1 MSKKQI
7 RNETASEPQIAPELT
22 AKFFRGLGDPTR
34 LKIIRLLMESGPLKV
49 SDLVKYLGQA
59 QGRVSSH
66 LACLRWC
73 GYASSRQ
80 EGKYVYYSVTDA
92 RVMQLVGLA
101 ESMLLDKA
109 REVECCPKIDGDN
122 VLSDNVE

>member
-1 MSKKQI
+1 MSEKQI
-7 RNETASEPQIAPELT
+7 RSETASQPQVAPELT

-34 LKIIRLLMESGPLKV
+34 LKIIRLLMESGPITV
-49 SDLVKYLGQA
+49 GDLVRHLGQP

-80 EGKYVYYSVTDA
+80 EGKYVYYSVTDP
-92 RVMQLVGLA
+92 RVIQLVALA

-109 REVECCPKIDGDN
+109 RQVECCPKIDGDN
-122 VLSDNVE
+122 LLSNDD